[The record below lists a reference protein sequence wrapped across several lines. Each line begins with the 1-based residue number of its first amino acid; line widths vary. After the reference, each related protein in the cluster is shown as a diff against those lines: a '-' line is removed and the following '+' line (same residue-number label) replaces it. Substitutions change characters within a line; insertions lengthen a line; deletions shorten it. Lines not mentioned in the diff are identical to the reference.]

1 MLRKDASICSQRYFI
16 PGRSRRITVVR
27 ILSASFILVSLTVVC
42 SGCGSSAPAER
53 LPGKWNGKVI
63 LSHETIGNSLSP
75 AHIAELEK
83 MQMGIEFTKD
93 GQMILSG
100 ANGNVPYRSQGKWQL
115 LGQDGDVL
123 TIKSIESDGTQKDVV
138 IVFDGQDKFS
148 MPLKT
153 EVANIGAMEF
163 ERLR

>member
-1 MLRKDASICSQRYFI
+1 MPAFKIAISI
-16 PGRSRRITVVR
+16 PGRSRRITMTR
-27 ILSASFILVSLTVVC
+27 ILSSSLVPFVLGALIACLSGC
-42 SGCGSSAPAER
+42 SGSPAPAER

-75 AHIAELEK
+75 VHIAELERMK
-83 MQMGIEFTKD
+83 MGIEFTKD

-100 ANGNVPYRSQGKWQL
+100 LNGSVPYQSKGQWKL
-115 LGQDGDVL
+115 LGQEGDVL

-138 IVFDGQDKFS
+138 LVFDGKDKFS

>member
-1 MLRKDASICSQRYFI
+1 M
-16 PGRSRRITVVR
+16 TR
-27 ILSASFILVSLTVVC
+27 ILSASLVTLILCTLTVVMT
-42 SGCGSSAPAER
+42 GCGGSTVPVQK
-53 LPGKWNGKVI
+53 LPGKWNGKVT
-63 LSHETIGNSLSP
+63 LSRETIGNSLSP

-100 ANGNVPYRSQGKWQL
+100 KNGNVPYLSRGQWKL
-115 LGQDGDVL
+115 LGQEGDVL

-138 IVFDGQDKFS
+138 IIFDGNDKFS

-163 ERLR
+163 QRLR